1 MLESLGIKID
11 VEISGEKY
19 TMVGDTSPEH
29 MAKIA
34 KYVNEIMKQLSDR
47 NPKLGKTHVAI
58 LAALNAADEYFK
70 LKEEYGNIVNMLE
83 PDDNLKR
90 SNKKRNKS

>member
-1 MLESLGIKID
+1 MSVSREIKID

-29 MAKIA
+29 MAEIA
-34 KYVNEIMKQLSDR
+34 KYVSGIMKQLSDR
-47 NPKLGKTHVAI
+47 NPKLGKTHVAV

-83 PDDNLKR
+83 PDDNLKS
-90 SNKKRNKS
+90 SNKKRSKS